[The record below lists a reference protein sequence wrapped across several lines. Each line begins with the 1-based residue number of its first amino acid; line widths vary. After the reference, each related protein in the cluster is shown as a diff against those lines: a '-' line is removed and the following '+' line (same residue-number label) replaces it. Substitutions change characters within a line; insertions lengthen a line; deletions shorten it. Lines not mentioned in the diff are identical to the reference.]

1 MESIFSPSW
10 YRVSHLKPR
19 LRTHV
24 EINRQVFRGEVWHVV
39 HDRLNGKFHRLGK
52 EAYYIVAAMDG
63 MKTFQNIWEQTLE
76 YLGDS
81 APTQDEMIQLLAQLH
96 ASDLLLCDVTPDC
109 VELFQRYQRQ
119 QKQKW
124 KQLFWSPLSQRFP
137 LFDPELFLEKW
148 KFLIK
153 PLFSRFGFV
162 FWLITVFF
170 AALIGFSHWDELTKN
185 ISDRVLAPDNLLII
199 LVIYPIVKGLHELG
213 HAFATKLW
221 GGEVHEL
228 GIMLLVFMPVPY
240 VDASN
245 ASAFSD
251 KRKRMLVGLAGI
263 MVELFLAAIALF
275 IWLNIEPGVVR
286 AIAYNVILI
295 GSVSTVFFNGNP
307 LLRFDGY
314 YVFSDAIEL
323 PNLSSRSNN
332 FLGYLVQR
340 YLFGLN
346 KIESPVTGMK
356 EKWWLTLYGIA
367 SFCYR
372 IFIIFSIILF
382 IAGKFFFIGV
392 VLAIWA
398 GITSILFPIWK
409 AIRFVIANPKI
420 ASKRTRAVLVS
431 ITVVGSILVFLGV
444 MPVPLTT
451 RAEGVVWLPEKAF
464 VRAST
469 SGFVEEIIAQ
479 PFSSVNKG
487 QALIKF
493 YDPFLEA
500 EREALEY
507 ELAGYKAEYKAAL
520 YNDYDKAQIL
530 KEEMETVNVKL
541 QREKERAAQL
551 TIYSQNDGVFILPRA
566 EDLISRWLTQG
577 SLVGYVVSFP
587 LETIKVVVNQ
597 DIIGLIREKTHQV
610 DVRFIELL
618 DRTFSASIEHEAPA
632 AKNRLPSVALGK
644 AGGGEIAIDPTDQ
657 KGDKTFDSIFEIDLV
672 LEQVPPIRNIGER
685 VYVRFDHGYE
695 PFIFQWYRKARQ
707 LFLRR
712 FNV

>member
-10 YRVSHLKPR
+10 YRVSQLKPR

-24 EINRQVFRGEVWHVV
+24 EINRQVFRGEVWHVI

-63 MKTFQNIWEQTLE
+63 VKTFQTIWDQTLE
-76 YLGDS
+76 YLGDD

-96 ASDLLLCDVTPDC
+96 ATDLLLCDVTPDC
-109 VELFQRYQRQ
+109 VELFQRYRRQ

-148 KFLIK
+148 KFLVK
-153 PLFSRFGFV
+153 PIFSRFGFAI
-162 FWLITVFF
+162 WALTVLF
-170 AALIGFSHWDELTKN
+170 AAIVGFSHWDDLTKN
-185 ISDRVLAPDNLLII
+185 ISDRVLAPDNLLIM
-199 LVIYPIVKGLHELG
+199 LVIYPFVKGLHELG
-213 HAFATKLW
+213 HAFATKIW

-245 ASAFSD
+245 ASAFPE
-251 KRKRMLVGLAGI
+251 KRRRMLVGMAGI
-263 MVELFLAAIALF
+263 MVELFLAAMALF

-286 AIAYNVILI
+286 AVAYNVILI

-314 YVFSDAIEL
+314 YVFSDAIEM
-323 PNLSSRSNN
+323 PNLSSRANN
-332 FLGYLVQR
+332 YLGYIVQK
-340 YLFGLN
+340 YLFGLT
-346 KIESPVTGMK
+346 KIDSPVTSGK
-356 EKWWLTLYGIA
+356 EKTWLALYGLS

-398 GITSILFPIWK
+398 GMTSILFPIWK
-409 AIRFVIANPKI
+409 AIRFVVSNPKL
-420 ASKRTRAVLVS
+420 ASKRTRAILAS
-431 ITVVGSILVFLGV
+431 LAVVGVMAGILGV
-444 MPVPLTT
+444 VPAPLTT
-451 RAEGVVWLPEKAF
+451 RAEGVVWLPEQAF
-464 VRAST
+464 IRAST

-479 PFSSVNKG
+479 PFSSVHKG
-487 QALIKF
+487 QALIKLQ
-493 YDPFLEA
+493 DPFLEA
-500 EREALEY
+500 EKQALEY
-507 ELAGYKAEYKAAL
+507 ELAGHKAEYKAAL
-520 YNDYDKAQIL
+520 YEDYDKAQIV

-541 QREKERAAQL
+541 QRQRERAEQL
-551 TIYSQNDGVFILPRA
+551 TIYSQHDGVFIVPRS
-566 EDLISRWLTQG
+566 EDLLSRWLTQG

-587 LETIKVVVNQ
+587 LETVKVVANQ
-597 DIIGLIREKTHQV
+597 DNIGLIREKTHQV

-618 DRTFSASIEHEAPA
+618 DHTFSARIEQEAPA
-632 AKNRLPSVALGK
+632 AKNRLPSVALGQ

-657 KGDKTFDSIFEIDLV
+657 KGDKTFDTVFEIDLV
-672 LEQVPPIRNIGER
+672 LDQAPPINNIGER

-695 PFIFQWYRKARQ
+695 PLIFQWYRKARQ